1 MFQSEIF
8 YAEMSVGE
16 KKEHLVNPAPSNNIP
31 AFAAAAAS
39 TTTTTLPTNMD
50 MNYVNLLRENFELR
64 ERNNQLIKLNNT
76 LMIEISQLKLEID
89 MLELKKA
96 LAQEDR

>member
-1 MFQSEIF
+1 MFSEIF
-8 YAEMSVGE
+8 FAEVSVGE
-16 KKEHLVNPAPSNNIP
+16 DKMIQKENHHLNPA
-31 AFAAAAAS
+31 AA
-39 TTTTTLPTNMD
+39 TPTNNAMPMD
-50 MNYVNLLRENFELR
+50 VNYVNLLRENFELR
-64 ERNNQLIKLNNT
+64 ERNNQLIKINNS